1 MKNRDFSFSSLFT
14 ALVVAL
20 VPILA
25 FGRDAESQDA
35 RKATLES
42 RSAEAVDI
50 AESKAQFAHAER
62 TQSTTRQTGLSAEAQ
77 QNINPAEVERTFGK
91 QVSVV
96 DLSALTPD
104 QSRALQQ
111 TLIDR
116 GYYHGKVDGVIGAGT
131 RSAVSQLLARQFALN
146 QRLVR
151 GGRVTE
157 PFLAALGVQA
167 NELAPVSGTD
177 AAHVRP
183 QAISPVNVKE
193 PTPPKEPRPSAKR
206 NARQRAR
213 TGKAATPDDQGSTDS
228 TTPQNASGSGG
239 SSGTPSPSPNPLSDY
254 SDLPG

>member
-1 MKNRDFSFSSLFT
+1 MKNREFSFSSLFT

-20 VPILA
+20 VPVLA
-25 FGRDAESQDA
+25 FGHDAESQNA
-35 RKATLES
+35 KKATAES
-42 RSAEAVDI
+42 RSAEAVEI

-77 QNINPAEVERTFGK
+77 RDINPAEVEKTFGK

-96 DLSALTPD
+96 DLSSLTPD

-111 TLIDR
+111 TLADR
-116 GYYHGKVDGVIGAGT
+116 GYYHGRIDGVIGTGT
-131 RSAVSQLLARQFALN
+131 RTAVSQLLARQFALN

-183 QAISPVNVKE
+183 QAISPTKESSPVKA
-193 PTPPKEPRPSAKR
+193 KQARPAAKR
-206 NARQRAR
+206 DARERAR
-213 TGKAATPDDQGSTDS
+213 KGKAATPNERGNTDS
-228 TTPQNASGSGG
+228 TAPRNTNDSGGSGG
-239 SSGTPSPSPNPLSDY
+239 TTSPSPNPLSDY